1 MSDDRKRWYR
11 FDPDRPPSDAFME
24 YLEGYAS
31 AFDMYAVCS
40 RAPVVSDYHL
50 LLDDFWRQL
59 AEDVADALEE
69 TRGTRAELGARGTAD
84 VEAAQDEGPGAG
96 RRRLTAPGVK

>member
-31 AFDMYAVCS
+31 AFDMYPVCS
-40 RAPVVSDYHL
+40 RSPVISNYQV
-50 LLDDFWRQL
+50 LLDEFWRQL

-69 TRGTRAELGARGTAD
+69 TRGAQAKLGARGTAD
-84 VEAAQDEGPGAG
+84 VEAAQDKGPGTE
-96 RRRLTAPGVK
+96 RRRLTTPGVK